1 MKAHSR
7 IGLGTAQ
14 FGSDYGVS
22 NRHGRPTEA
31 EIADI
36 LAYAVEAGIGYLDTA
51 SGYGDAEILIGR
63 HLPPGH
69 GLRVITKVPP
79 IEDTTIESR
88 HRQRVLD
95 VIASSLDR
103 LKLNRLHGVLLHRP
117 SDLSRVGGE
126 HILDAL
132 TEARERGWVGRIGA
146 SVYDATQLALIT
158 DCLHPG
164 LVQLPLNALDRRA
177 MESGWLARLSAA
189 GTEIHTRSVFLQG
202 LLLLDAEDVPDFF
215 VPIEGQL
222 SGLRG
227 RWKTMGV
234 SPIAGCLAFVLQ
246 RPEVAAVIVGV
257 NRRGELEEVAAAL
270 AQIADRMDEFGPVP
284 AIDPIYLD
292 PSRWPSFTQ

>member
-1 MKAHSR
+1 M
-7 IGLGTAQ
+7 
-14 FGSDYGVS
+14 DYGVS
-22 NRHGRPTEA
+22 NRDGRPSEA

-36 LAYAVEAGIGYLDTA
+36 LACAVEPGVGYLDTA
-51 SGYGDAEILIGR
+51 PGYGEAEILIGR

-69 GLRVITKVPP
+69 GLRVITKIPP
-79 IEDTTIESR
+79 IEGTTIEAG
-88 HRQRVLD
+88 HRQHVLD
-95 VIASSLDR
+95 VIACSLER
-103 LKLNRLHGVLLHRP
+103 LKLDRLHGVLLHRP
-117 SDLSRVGGE
+117 TDLTRAGCE
-126 HILDAL
+126 HVLDAL

-158 DCLHPG
+158 DRFHPG
-164 LVQLPLNALDRRA
+164 LVQLPLSALDRRA

-202 LLLLDAEDVPDFF
+202 LLLLDVEDVPDFF
-215 VPIEGQL
+215 APIKGQL
-222 SGLRG
+222 SSLRG
-227 RWKTMGV
+227 RWKAMGV

-270 AQIADRMDEFGPVP
+270 TQIADRMDEFDPVP